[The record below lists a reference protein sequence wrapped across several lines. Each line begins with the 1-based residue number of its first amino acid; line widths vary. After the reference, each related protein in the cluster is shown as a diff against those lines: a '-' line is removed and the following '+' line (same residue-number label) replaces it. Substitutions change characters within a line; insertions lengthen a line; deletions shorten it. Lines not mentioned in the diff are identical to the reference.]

1 MGADP
6 TTLAAYREA
15 ELIHARWAMLGTL
28 GCVTPEF
35 LAKYI
40 LLYILGLIKS
50 KRMKPHDDDEMKPPH
65 SPCPHGSWGSVGL
78 LLDLVPSS
86 SP

>member
-1 MGADP
+1 MCPYSEASAPAYLTGELPGDYGWDSAGLGADP

-50 KRMKPHDDDEMKPPH
+50 
-65 SPCPHGSWGSVGL
+65 V
-78 LLDLVPSS
+78 
-86 SP
+86 